1 MAHHSD
7 FQQQVIVLLA
17 KLKAKKEALQKEYEA
32 RSAEIDREI
41 ESVSTTLR
49 LLREPEAHMPNHGT
63 IPKYV
68 PATFINELMG
78 KTIREALHSIA
89 RANNGIVR
97 IKEVKPALIE
107 AGVIKRHKHAWGAI
121 FTTLTRSPEFEK
133 VPNQAGTFRLIENPA
148 QSKLSVAS

>member
-1 MAHHSD
+1 MKK
-7 FQQQVIVLLA
+7 VKGVLSVTGA
-17 KLKAKKEALQKEYEA
+17 QNRQKSERAVPEAL
-32 RSAEIDREI
+32 RSI
-41 ESVSTTLR
+41 
-49 LLREPEAHMPNHGT
+49 G
-63 IPKYV
+63 
-68 PATFINELMG
+68 
-78 KTIREALHSIA
+78 